1 MLDNLTIYSNNS
13 IPNYAMAGHL
23 LNITIT
29 ANETLKNANIT
40 ILGSTYV
47 MNVSGA
53 VANASVNVDQNS
65 VEGDVLFNITAF
77 DLAGNNFTAD
87 QTELDSSNV
96 IIDTSSPMLDNLT
109 IYSNNTN
116 TSLATVNNILNIA
129 ITANETIKNANIT
142 ILGSTYVMNV
152 SGAVANASVNVDQN
166 SAEGEVL
173 FNITAFDLAGNN
185 FTADQTEL
193 DSSNVIID
201 TSSPMLD
208 NLTIYSNNSI
218 PNYAMAGHL
227 LNITITANETL
238 KNANITILGSTYVM
252 NVSGAVAN
260 ASVNVY
266 SNSTEGE
273 VLFNITA
280 FDLAGNNFTADQTEL
295 DSSNVIID
303 NESPMLDNLTIYS
316 NNANASLATVNN
328 ILNIT
333 ITANEALKNANIT
346 ILGST
351 YVMNVSGAVANAS
364 VTVSQD
370 STEGN
375 ASFDITA
382 FDLAGNNFT
391 ADQTELG
398 SSNVII
404 DHSIPSVQ
412 NLSVISNNS
421 NPKFAMAGD
430 TINITLQV
438 SEQIENSTLQTLNT
452 STPMLVINDTASAT
466 VTVLENSPNGPLEFN
481 ITAYDKTGNVFN
493 VTHDNVV
500 GSNTVIDT
508 NDPSLV
514 DLTIYSNNSIPNYAM
529 AGHLLNIT
537 ITANETLK
545 NANITILGSTYV
557 MNVSGAVANASV
569 TVSQDSTEGEVLF
582 NITAF
587 DLAGNNFTADQTE
600 LGSSNVIIDTSSP
613 MLDNLTIYSNNA
625 NTSLATVNNI
635 LNITITANE
644 TIKNANITILGST
657 YVMNVSGAVANASVN
672 VYSNSTKG
680 EVLFNI
686 TAFDLAGNNFTADQ
700 TELGSSNVIID
711 TSSPMLDNL
720 TIYSNNSIPNY
731 AMAGHLLNITIT
743 ANETLKNANITILGS
758 TYVMNVSGAVANAS
772 VTVSQDSTKGEVLFN
787 ITAFDLAGNNFT
799 ADQTELDSSNVIID
813 NENPMV
819 DNLTIYSNNAN
830 TSLATINNILNITI
844 TANETLKN
852 ANITILGS
860 TYVMNVS
867 GAVANASV
875 NVYSNSTEGEVL
887 FNITAFDL
895 AGNNFTADQT
905 ELDSSNVII
914 DTSSPMLDNLTIYSN
929 NSIPN
934 YAMAGHLLN
943 ITITANE
950 TLKNANITI
959 LGSTYVMNVS
969 GAVANASVNVYSKYE
984 VLFSFLQKGEVLFC
998 LNIHYSH

>member
-943 ITITANE
+943 ITISA
-950 TLKNANITI
+950 
-959 LGSTYVMNVS
+959 Y
-969 GAVANASVNVYSKYE
+969 
-984 VLFSFLQKGEVLFC
+984 
-998 LNIHYSH
+998 